1 MISISLCMIVKNEEK
16 VLSRCLDSLKG
27 LMDEII
33 IVDTGSTDRTK
44 EIARQYTDKVYD
56 FFWCEDFAAARNFS
70 FSKATMEYIYAPDA
84 DEYLDETNGAWLMGD
99 RERSRYYNHSTFND
113 LVITG
118 IVGLRPQADGSIV
131 VNPLMPE
138 GTWTH
143 FCLDNVSY
151 HGNNITIIYD
161 ESGTHYHQGKGLILL
176 VNGKKVAQRTNLG
189 MLKYSKEKAN

>member
-1 MISISLCMIVKNEEK
+1 MANHLNHSAEPQ
-16 VLSRCLDSLKG
+16 
-27 LMDEII
+27 
-33 IVDTGSTDRTK
+33 TT
-44 EIARQYTDKVYD
+44 
-56 FFWCEDFAAARNFS
+56 
-70 FSKATMEYIYAPDA
+70 KATFFKQMKLYAESMHHRGRPYIG
-84 DEYLDETNGAWLMGD
+84 EYLDETNGAWLMGD